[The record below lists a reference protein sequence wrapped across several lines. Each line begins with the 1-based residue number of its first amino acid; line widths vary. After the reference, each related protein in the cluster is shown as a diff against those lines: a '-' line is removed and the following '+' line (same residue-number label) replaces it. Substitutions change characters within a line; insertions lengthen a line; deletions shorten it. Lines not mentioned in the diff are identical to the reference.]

1 MRKEFQRGNDVLR
14 EDVLSRLLTE
24 RLVQRGENNLIRS
37 RRFEDQIFEKMYSQS
52 RELHE
57 FRERNRE
64 TADSPF
70 FYELLRSVFLSFY
83 SVRTECVPQAEL
95 SDAMRFGAYPVL
107 ESEMKR
113 EIYPQIQKAGRG
125 REVSSFLGAL
135 MFLEKM
141 QDCFQVL
148 SQKTPERWLLLFP
161 SLYARR
167 DIAADALQR
176 EIEKGSGLKEKRLV
190 HLANRLNSLNKQIC
204 DLRAKLEERL
214 VSCHPILERYTGDAL
229 SAAYEKILE
238 TSTLLDSFGI
248 GEGSGLGMEENKGL
262 FQTVRENPNLLEIS
276 RLLGKYRQ
284 ITARKRANDYYYGIG
299 EKYDMESGNNIFACL
314 PTELAFLAVPGT
326 QPLFLKKYAAGELL
340 QYKARTPI
348 VKGDGDKIVC
358 IDESGSTRIL
368 RDWAKAFALAI
379 VDMASQKKRKCAV
392 IHFSSADE
400 IHTDL
405 FSPGKY
411 TPESLLRCAQ
421 HFFGGGTNFESPLR
435 ECLQLLDCELKN
447 AEILFITD
455 GRCRISSNFA
465 ELFAR
470 EKQKRRIILTS
481 ILLDGPDGDKAIGE
495 SLLPF
500 SDQIYYSSDMV
511 PDEIAADI
519 LGNRT

>member
-1 MRKEFQRGNDVLR
+1 MPD
-14 EDVLSRLLTE
+14 
-24 RLVQRGENNLIRS
+24 
-37 RRFEDQIFEKMYSQS
+37 
-52 RELHE
+52 
-57 FRERNRE
+57 
-64 TADSPF
+64 
-70 FYELLRSVFLSFY
+70 
-83 SVRTECVPQAEL
+83 
-95 SDAMRFGAYPVL
+95 
-107 ESEMKR
+107 
-113 EIYPQIQKAGRG
+113 
-125 REVSSFLGAL
+125 
-135 MFLEKM
+135 
-141 QDCFQVL
+141 
-148 SQKTPERWLLLFP
+148 P
-161 SLYARR
+161 SC
-167 DIAADALQR
+167 
-176 EIEKGSGLKEKRLV
+176 
-190 HLANRLNSLNKQIC
+190 HLANQLNSLNKQIR
-204 DLRAKLEERL
+204 DLRAKLEDRL
-214 VSCHPILERYTGDAL
+214 ISCRPVLARYTGDAL

-238 TSTLLDSFGI
+238 TSALLDSFGT

-340 QYKARTPI
+340 QYKTRTPI

-358 IDESGSTRIL
+358 IDESGSTRAL
-368 RDWAKAFALAI
+368 RDWAKAFALAV

-392 IHFSSADE
+392 VHFSSADE

-435 ECLQLLDCELKN
+435 ECLRLLDCELKN

-455 GRCRISSNFA
+455 GRCRISSDFA
-465 ELFAR
+465 EFFAR

-481 ILLDGPDGDKAIGE
+481 ILLDGPEGDKTIGE

-519 LGNRT
+519 LGNR